1 LREIDLRIR
10 RDFAGN
16 HDQPGRY
23 QRFACDTSGAILRK
37 DRVEDGVRN
46 LVGYFIWM
54 AFGYGFRS
62 EEITTGVAQFAKCL
76 LWSNWKEKLG
86 TKERVM

>member
-16 HDQPGRY
+16 HDQSGRY

-54 AFGYGFRS
+54 AFGYGFRG
-62 EEITTGVAQFAKCL
+62 EEITAGIAQL
-76 LWSNWKEKLG
+76 LNASCGLFGKSSSGQKNA
-86 TKERVM
+86 